1 MSNKI
6 FLISEQTLKNETVLN
21 DNVGAEYILPAIE
34 TSQDIYLQE
43 AIGSVLLDKIY
54 NLIDTNNIKD
64 DNNARYK
71 TLLDDY
77 ITPFLKFKVL
87 AEIVIPISYKYR
99 NSGVVQSTGDHY
111 QQSQMKDAV
120 LVQSY
125 YDTRAT
131 FYHQRLTSYLNANAD
146 LFPEY
151 RNVRDSADIRA
162 NSDSYKTNILL

>member
-1 MSNKI
+1 MKI
-6 FLISEQTLKNETVLN
+6 LLISEQILKNETVLN

-43 AIGSVLLDKIY
+43 AIGSMLLDKLY
-54 NLIDTNNIKD
+54 KLIDTNTIKD
-64 DNNARYK
+64 ENNAHYK

-77 ITPFLKFKVL
+77 IIPFLKYKVL

-111 QQSQMKDAV
+111 QQSQMKDAI
-120 LVQSY
+120 LVQNH
-125 YDTRAT
+125 YDTRSN
-131 FYHQRLTSYLNANAD
+131 FYHQRLTSYLNANNH

-151 RNVRDSADIRA
+151 RDVRDSADIRA
-162 NSDSYKTNILL
+162 NADSYQTNILL